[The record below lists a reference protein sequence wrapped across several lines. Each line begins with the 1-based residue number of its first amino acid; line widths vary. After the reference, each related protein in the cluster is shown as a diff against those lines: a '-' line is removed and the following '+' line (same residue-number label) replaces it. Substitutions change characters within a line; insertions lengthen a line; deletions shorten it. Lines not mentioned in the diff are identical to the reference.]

1 MSDLETDI
9 LDLSHDGRGVARV
22 DGKVIFVSGVLPG
35 ERVRLGRRRSHRH
48 FDEAELLEV
57 LTPSPQRAVPPCPHF
72 GRCGGC
78 VLQHLQPQAQL
89 AAKQRVLAENL
100 ERIGKVAPQRW
111 LAPLADAPWAYR
123 RKGRLS
129 VRWVEKKGRVL
140 VGFREDNPRFV
151 ADLRGCEVLAPPFGA
166 LIAPLAAMLDTLD
179 ARRDIPQIEFARGD
193 DAALL
198 LLRHMRPLGDADRA
212 RLANFA
218 QQHAIALWLQPG
230 GPDSAHP
237 LRAED
242 ARALAYRIDNDAIEI
257 TFQPLDFIQ
266 VNAGM
271 NRSMLALALDLLA
284 PQAHE
289 RVLDLFAGL
298 GNFTLPIA
306 RRAGAVTG
314 VEGEAGLVARATD
327 NAARNG
333 LGNVSFHTANLFADQ
348 RRAPWAREAWD
359 KILLDPPRA
368 GAAELLDYLPGK
380 TVRRVVYVSCH
391 PGSLARDAG
400 TLVQRHGY
408 RLAAAGVMDMFPH
421 TAHVESIAL
430 FERD

>member
-9 LDLSHDGRGVARV
+9 IDLSHDGRGVARS
-22 DGKVIFVSGVLPG
+22 DGKVIFVRGALPG
-35 ERVRLGRRRSHRH
+35 ERVRIGPRKRHRH
-48 FDEAELLEV
+48 FDEAELLAV
-57 LTPSPQRAVPPCPHF
+57 LTPSAQRAIPPCPHF

-78 VLQHLQPQAQL
+78 ALQHLQSAAQL
-89 AAKQRVLAENL
+89 AAKQRVLAENF
-100 ERIGKVAPQRW
+100 ERIGKVVPQRW
-111 LAPLADAPWAYR
+111 LEPLADAPWAYR

-151 ADLRGCEVLAPPFGA
+151 ADLGSCAVLAPPFGA
-166 LIAPLAAMLDTLD
+166 LLAPLAALVDSLD
-179 ARRDIPQIEFARGD
+179 ARREIPQIEFARGD

-198 LLRHMRPLGDADRA
+198 LFRHMQPLGAADRA
-212 RLANFA
+212 RLAAFSDR
-218 QQHAIALWLQPG
+218 HAIALWLQPG
-230 GPDSAHP
+230 GPDSAQP
-237 LRAED
+237 LRELD
-242 ARALAYRIDNDAIEI
+242 ARALSYRIDDDAIEI
-257 TFQPLDFIQ
+257 VFQPLDFIQ

-271 NRSMLALALDLLA
+271 NRRMLALALDLLA

-306 RRAGAVTG
+306 RRAAAVAG
-314 VEGEAGLVARATD
+314 VEGDAGLVARAAG
-327 NAARNG
+327 NATRNA
-333 LGNVSFHTANLFADQ
+333 LGNARFHTANLFADQ
-348 RRAPWAREAWD
+348 RQAPWAREAWD

-368 GAAELLDYLPGK
+368 GAAELLDYLPGAS
-380 TVRRVVYVSCH
+380 VRRVVYVSCH

-400 TLVQRHGY
+400 TLVQRHGF
-408 RLAAAGVMDMFPH
+408 RLTAAGVMDMFPH

>member
-9 LDLSHDGRGVARV
+9 LDLSHDGRGVARA
-22 DGKVIFVSGVLPG
+22 DGKVIFVSGALPG
-35 ERVRLGRRRSHRH
+35 EHVRLGRRRSHRH

-72 GRCGGC
+72 GRCSGC

-111 LAPLADAPWAYR
+111 LVPLADAPWAYR

-198 LLRHMRPLGDADRA
+198 LLRHMRPLGDADHA

-237 LRAED
+237 LRAGD
-242 ARALAYRIDNDAIEI
+242 ARALAYRIDDDAIEI

-271 NRSMLALALDLLA
+271 NRLMLALALDLLA

-306 RRAGAVTG
+306 RRTVAVTG

-348 RRAPWAREAWD
+348 RQAPWAREAWD

-400 TLVQRHGY
+400 TLVQRHGF

>member
-1 MSDLETDI
+1 MSDFETDI
-9 LDLSHDGRGVARV
+9 IDLSHDGRGVARS
-22 DGKVIFVSGVLPG
+22 DGKVIFVRGALPG
-35 ERVRLGRRRSHRH
+35 ERVRIGPRKRHRH
-48 FDEAELLEV
+48 FDEAELLAV
-57 LTPSPQRAVPPCPHF
+57 LTPSAQRAIPPCPHF

-78 VLQHLQPQAQL
+78 VLQHLQSAAQL
-89 AAKQRVLAENL
+89 VAKQRVLAENF
-100 ERIGKVAPQRW
+100 ERIGKVVPQRW

-151 ADLRGCEVLAPPFGA
+151 ADLGSCAVLAPPFGA
-166 LIAPLAAMLDTLD
+166 LLAPLAALIDSLD
-179 ARRDIPQIEFARGD
+179 ARREIPQIEFARGD

-198 LLRHMRPLGDADRA
+198 LFRHMQPLGAADRA
-212 RLANFA
+212 RLAAFSDR
-218 QQHAIALWLQPG
+218 HAIALWLQPG
-230 GPDSAHP
+230 GPDSVQP
-237 LRAED
+237 LRELD
-242 ARALAYRIDNDAIEI
+242 ARALSYRIDDDAIEI
-257 TFQPLDFIQ
+257 VFQPLDFIQ

-271 NRSMLALALDLLA
+271 NRRMLALALDLLA

-306 RRAGAVTG
+306 RRAAVVAG
-314 VEGEAGLVARATD
+314 VEGDAGLVARAAG
-327 NAARNG
+327 NATRNA
-333 LGNVSFHTANLFADQ
+333 LGNARFHTANLFADQ
-348 RRAPWAREAWD
+348 RQAPWAREAWD

-368 GAAELLDYLPGK
+368 GAAELLDYLPGAS
-380 TVRRVVYVSCH
+380 VRRVVYVSCH

-400 TLVQRHGY
+400 TLVQRHGF
-408 RLAAAGVMDMFPH
+408 RLTAAGVMDMFPH

>member
-1 MSDLETDI
+1 MSEIETDI
-9 LDLSHDGRGVARV
+9 LDLSHDGRGVARS
-22 DGKVIFVSGVLPG
+22 DGKVVFVRGALPG
-35 ERVRLGRRRSHRH
+35 ERVRIGPRKRHRH

-57 LTPSPQRAVPPCPHF
+57 LTPSAQRAVPPCVHF
-72 GRCGGC
+72 GRCSGC
-78 VLQHLQPQAQL
+78 VLQHLQPAAQL
-89 AAKQRVLAENL
+89 IAKQRVLAENF

-111 LAPLADAPWAYR
+111 LAPLADASWAYR

-166 LIAPLAAMLDTLD
+166 LIEPLAALIDTLD
-179 ARRDIPQIEFARGD
+179 ARREIPQIEFARGD
-193 DAALL
+193 DTALL
-198 LLRHMRPLGDADRA
+198 LFRHMQPLGAADRE
-212 RLANFA
+212 RLAAFSDR
-218 QQHAIALWLQPG
+218 HAIALWLQPG
-230 GPDSAHP
+230 GPDSARP
-237 LRAED
+237 LREQD
-242 ARALAYRIDNDAIEI
+242 ARTLSYRIDDDAIEI
-257 TFQPLDFIQ
+257 VFQPLDFIQ
-266 VNAGM
+266 VNAGL
-271 NRSMLALALDLLA
+271 NRRMLELALDLLA

-306 RRAGAVTG
+306 RRAAAVTG
-314 VEGEAGLVARATD
+314 VEGDAGLVARAAG
-327 NAARNG
+327 NATRNA
-333 LGNVSFHTANLFADQ
+333 LGNARFHTANLFADQ
-348 RRAPWAREAWD
+348 RQAPWAREAWD

-400 TLVQRHGY
+400 VLVQRHGF

>member
-35 ERVRLGRRRSHRH
+35 ERVRLGQRRSHRH

-242 ARALAYRIDNDAIEI
+242 ARALAYRIDDDAIEI

-306 RRAGAVTG
+306 RRTGAVTG

-348 RRAPWAREAWD
+348 RRAPWARAAWD

>member
-242 ARALAYRIDNDAIEI
+242 ARALAYRIDDDAIEI

-348 RRAPWAREAWD
+348 RRAPWACEAWD

>member
-242 ARALAYRIDNDAIEI
+242 ARALAYRIDDDAIEI

>member
-242 ARALAYRIDNDAIEI
+242 ARALAYRIDDDAIEI

-306 RRAGAVTG
+306 RRTGAVTG

-348 RRAPWAREAWD
+348 RRAPWARAAWD

>member
-242 ARALAYRIDNDAIEI
+242 ARALAYRIDDDAIEI

-348 RRAPWAREAWD
+348 RRAPWARAAWD

>member
-242 ARALAYRIDNDAIEI
+242 ARALAYRIDDDAIEI

-306 RRAGAVTG
+306 CRAGAVTG
-314 VEGEAGLVARATD
+314 VEGAAGLVARATD

-348 RRAPWAREAWD
+348 RRAPWARAAWD

>member
-242 ARALAYRIDNDAIEI
+242 ARALAYRIDDDAIEI

-368 GAAELLDYLPGK
+368 GAAELLDYLPSK